1 MSTDRL
7 RYDRMVERALRGV
20 LREVLQKVRTL
31 GLPGDHHLYIT
42 FRTDHP
48 RTEISDRLRERYP
61 SEMTIVLQFQFWN
74 LQVEDTGFEVTLSFN
89 QEHER
94 LVVPF
99 TAVTAFSDPSINFG
113 LQFTPDMEE
122 AGAAPALPL
131 ALAAIPADETADG
144 EPAEKVVAL
153 DAFRKK

>member
-1 MSTDRL
+1 MGIDRL
-7 RYDRMVERALRGV
+7 RYDVMVERALRGV

-48 RTEISDRLRERYP
+48 RVEMSDKLRQRYP
-61 SEMTIVLQFQFWN
+61 KEITIVLQYQFWD
-74 LQVEDTGFEVTLSFN
+74 LQVEDTGFAVTLSFN

-99 TAVTAFSDPSINFG
+99 AAVTAFSDPSINFG
-113 LQFTPDMEE
+113 LQFSADMDET
-122 AGAAPALPL
+122 AAAPAVPV
-131 ALAAIPADETADG
+131 APEAVDA